1 MIHFL
6 HSFNTHNYAIW
17 CHRHVSA
24 DCGDCLCNYPCYP
37 PPASRWRGP
46 NSVPA
51 TLHDAGSMS
60 GINML
65 QWGLKIEIPSVFQH
79 IMLGIN
85 QTVVFTL
92 FMVII
97 GAIIGT
103 DYISGLFFLLCF
115 ALTSFKLKRV
125 SQ

>member
-1 MIHFL
+1 ME
-6 HSFNTHNYAIW
+6 
-17 CHRHVSA
+17 
-24 DCGDCLCNYPCYP
+24 
-37 PPASRWRGP
+37 GP
-46 NSVPA
+46 NSLPA

-65 QWGLKIEIPSVFQH
+65 QCGLKIEIPSVFQH

-103 DYISGLFFLLCF
+103 DYISGLFFCY
-115 ALTSFKLKRV
+115 V
-125 SQ
+125 SR